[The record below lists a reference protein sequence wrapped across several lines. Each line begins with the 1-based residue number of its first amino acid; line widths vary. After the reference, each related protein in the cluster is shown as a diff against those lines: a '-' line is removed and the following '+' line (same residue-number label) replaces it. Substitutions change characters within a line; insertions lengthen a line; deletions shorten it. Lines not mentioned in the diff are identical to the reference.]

1 MGPKSKKLKISMK
14 DLLEK
19 QGNEDA
25 KTEADQHL
33 GDIQNDVLNF
43 ENKDID
49 ENSKKSEKS
58 NQDSKKNP
66 KK

>member
-14 DLLEK
+14 DLLSK
-19 QGNEDA
+19 QGSEDER
-25 KTEADQHL
+25 TEADQHL
-33 GDIQNDVLNF
+33 GDIHNDAPNF
-43 ENKDID
+43 ENKETD

-58 NQDSKKNP
+58 NQDSKKNA

>member
-1 MGPKSKKLKISMK
+1 MAPKSKKLKISMK
-14 DLLEK
+14 DLLSK
-19 QGNEDA
+19 QGSEDER
-25 KTEADQHL
+25 TEADQHL
-33 GDIQNDVLNF
+33 EDIHNDAPNA

-58 NQDSKKNP
+58 NQDSKKNV